1 MDIFQDKPFP
11 QTVPVIALEHTDAS
25 DNPEDSIDNY
35 VYLIDDNGEFIL
47 VMWYYRGKINYK
59 SLIGMTNQSN
69 EGQVYA
75 GRMKYHIIQIL
86 PKNTNILKR
95 GNQSNTELNEL
106 KFKVCDHL

>member
-1 MDIFQDKPFP
+1 MPNKFNLDIFQDKPFP

-59 SLIGMTNQSN
+59 SLIGMANQSN
-69 EGQVYA
+69 EGKVDA
-75 GRMKYHIIQIL
+75 GRVNYHIIKIL
-86 PKNTNILKR
+86 SKNANIFKR
-95 GNQSNTELNEL
+95 GNQLNT
-106 KFKVCDHL
+106 